1 MAYEPKVGDWYV
13 GSTGGASG
21 YYRWNGTNWQW
32 AGRNKPSGTAVDAV
46 SKEPLGTTPDS
57 SQNLGTLPISS
68 PKVNAQQ
75 SKDSLRYPSN
85 RPINGN
91 SDYVIF
97 EFFDYKPPF
106 QSNNNNAS
114 GAGTPSYKTYN
125 ASVDNL
131 SPAKDLSSILLY
143 MPEDIQTQFGQKWG
157 GAAFGSVTAGLLQ
170 GIGGAADADTFLDN
184 IPGVIKSKTFD
195 LLRQG
200 INKVSGAQVSEN
212 QALGG
217 VTGTI
222 LNPNTEMMYDGPEL
236 RTFELSFK
244 MVPTNNPEA
253 QSIRKICN
261 TFKKA
266 MLPTF
271 GGDARSFG
279 GSSDSSG
286 LGGGNL
292 LTVPKMCKVTFMN
305 GSSIHPYLPQY
316 KACALANVAINF
328 TPDGSYATYSDGA
341 PVATQL
347 KLSFKEMK
355 NIFASEITLDGPSY

>member
-1 MAYEPKVGDWYV
+1 MAYEPKVGDWY
-13 GSTGGASG
+13 TGGTGASG

-32 AGRNKPSGTAVDAV
+32 NGRSKPSGTAVDAV
-46 SKEPLGTTPDS
+46 TKEPLGTS
-57 SQNLGTLPISS
+57 SGSAQNLGTLAIPS
-68 PKVNAQQ
+68 PKVNAKQDAD
-75 SKDSLRYPSN
+75 KALRYPSN
-85 RPINGN
+85 RPINGD
-91 SDYVIF
+91 SDYVVF

-106 QSNNNNAS
+106 KGGKST
-114 GAGTPSYKTYN
+114 GTGTPSYKTYN
-125 ASVDNL
+125 GSVDNL
-131 SPAKDLSSILLY
+131 NPATGFSSILLY
-143 MPEDIQTQFGQKWG
+143 MPEDIQSQFGQKWG
-157 GAAFGSVTAGLLQ
+157 GAAFGSVAAGLLQ
-170 GIGGAADADTFLDN
+170 GTAGEIKLDTALDSLN
-184 IPGVIKSKTFD
+184 GVVKAKVFD
-195 LLRQG
+195 TLRQG
-200 INKVSGAQVSEN
+200 INKIAGASITEN
-212 QALGG
+212 QILGG

-236 RTFELSFK
+236 RTFELNFK
-244 MVPTNNPEA
+244 MVPTNNTEA

-266 MLPTF
+266 MLPSF
-271 GGDARSFG
+271 GGDAGSFG
-279 GSSDSSG
+279 GSSDGSG

-292 LTVPKMCKVTFMN
+292 LTVPKICRVTFMN